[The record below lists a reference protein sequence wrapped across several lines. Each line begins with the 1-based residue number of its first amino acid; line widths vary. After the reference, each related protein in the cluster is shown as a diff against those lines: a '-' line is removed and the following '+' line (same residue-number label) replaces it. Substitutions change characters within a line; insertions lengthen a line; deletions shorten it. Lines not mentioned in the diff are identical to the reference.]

1 MNSLLLNIN
10 KTITWGILAGF
21 VILAGLFSSPAIA
34 LEKVALQL
42 KWKHAYQFVGYYTAK
57 EMGYYEAAGLDVD
70 IRALLPGQSVVNEVV
85 TGNANYGT
93 GSSGLLIS
101 RQNGSPVVVLAAIY
115 QHSPYVILAKS
126 VPGNP
131 GIQSINK
138 KPILFRPLSDEL
150 MVFLQ
155 REKIDTSTVLPS
167 SPGMDTVEQL
177 MTNRVA
183 AISGYASNEP
193 YRLTEAGFPFE
204 IYSPRSAGID
214 IYGDNLF
221 TTSRELKREAER
233 AERFRVAS
241 IQGWEYAISHPEES
255 AAIVMKYVPDESPQ
269 KIAFER
275 SKILPLISSDLV
287 PVGFMNEARWRNT
300 ANIYIQ
306 AGSLQPDF
314 SLKGFLYDPYAKKDY
329 SWLYNSLALLI
340 VFALVVLAVAYY
352 IWRLNSRLKAALT
365 KTQHL
370 ANHDPLTGLPNR
382 ALFNDRLQRA
392 ILNARR
398 SKLIFA
404 VLYVDIDHF
413 KGINDQFG
421 HAAGDEILKA
431 FCNRM
436 MVCIRDSDSLGRLG
450 GDEFVLLLEDLRNPE
465 DAVEIARKLQ
475 KAVEL
480 GVTVDG
486 QLIPTTVSIGIAIY
500 PSDSDNEEGLCRC
513 ADAAMYRSKQ
523 GSRNSIYLYAEQNCQ
538 S

>member
-1 MNSLLLNIN
+1 MMPNIN
-10 KTITWGILAGF
+10 KTIALRILAAF
-21 VILAGLFSSPAIA
+21 VLLTGVFSSPAFA

-42 KWKHAYQFVGYYTAK
+42 KWKHAYQFAGYYVAK
-57 EMGYYEAAGLDVD
+57 ELGYYEAAGLDVD
-70 IRALLPGQSVVNEVV
+70 IRALKPGQSVVNEVV
-85 TGNANYGT
+85 SGRANFGT
-93 GSSGLLIS
+93 GSSGLLLS
-101 RQNGSPVVVLAAIY
+101 RQSGAPVVVLAAIF
-115 QHSPYVILAKS
+115 QHSPYVILAKR
-126 VPGNP
+126 VPGQP

-138 KPILFRPLSDEL
+138 KPILLRPLSDEL
-150 MVFLQ
+150 ILFL
-155 REKIDTSTVLPS
+155 RHEKIDTSMVIPS

-177 MTNRVA
+177 MANQVA
-183 AISGYASNEP
+183 AISGYISNEP

-204 IYSPRSAGID
+204 MYSPRSAGID
-214 IYGDNLF
+214 TYGDNLF
-221 TTSRELKREAER
+221 TSKSELKEEAER

-255 AAIVMKYVPDESPQ
+255 AAIVMKYVPDESPK

-275 SKILPLISSDLV
+275 SRILPLISLDLV
-287 PVGFMNEARWRNT
+287 PVGFMNEARWRQT

-306 AGSLQPDF
+306 AGSLRPDF
-314 SLKGFLYDPYAKKDY
+314 SLEGFLYNPHAKKDL
-329 SWLYNSLALLI
+329 SWLYSTLVLLTF
-340 VFALVVLAVAYY
+340 FALGLLSVAYY
-352 IWRLNSRLKAALT
+352 IWRLNARLKSALT
-365 KTQHL
+365 QTEHL
-370 ANHDPLTGLPNR
+370 ANHDALTGLPNR

-398 SKLIFA
+398 SKSIFA
-404 VLYVDIDHF
+404 LLYVDIDRF
-413 KGINDQFG
+413 KSINDQFG

-450 GDEFVLLLEDLRNPE
+450 GDEFVFLLEDLRNTE
-465 DAVEIARKLQ
+465 DAIEVARKLQ

-486 QLIPTTVSIGIAIY
+486 QLIPTTISIGIAIY
-500 PSDSDNEEGLCRC
+500 PSDADSEESLYRC

-523 GSRNSIYLYAEQNCQ
+523 GSRNSIYLYAEQNSQ